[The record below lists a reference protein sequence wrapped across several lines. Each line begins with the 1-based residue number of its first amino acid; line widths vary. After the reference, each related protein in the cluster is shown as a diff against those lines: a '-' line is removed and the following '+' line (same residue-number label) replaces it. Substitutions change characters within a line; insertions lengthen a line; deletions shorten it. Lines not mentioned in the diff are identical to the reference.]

1 MTDDIVEWLTRT
13 VVRAVAYKCETE
25 EYVNPD
31 GPKAASEILRLR
43 AENEKLREYMLTM
56 TAERNRLSDALVFL
70 RAENEKL
77 RAALIKAGNGL
88 LDADAKIKNML
99 AVLGSLIGASARL
112 SIAAQT
118 TGGVAGRDEGLCEAI
133 DNLVQPLAN
142 ARAAATALK
151 ETGDE

>member
-1 MTDDIVEWLTRT
+1 MSDDIISQLE
-13 VVRAVAYKCETE
+13 AIETDSE
-25 EYVNPD
+25 DAHCAHVC
-31 GPKAASEILRLR
+31 GKAAETILR
-43 AENEKLREYMLTM
+43 
-56 TAERNRLSDALVFL
+56 L